1 MPFHFETAC
10 RRSPDNKIPIY
21 FPLSFSFIFF
31 NAYFDLVVM
40 QLSELMLVSWSVCV
54 LFSLDYSFLA
64 FLSNF
69 SLM

>member
-31 NAYFDLVVM
+31 NEYFDLVVM
-40 QLSELMLVSWSVCV
+40 QLSELMLVSRFVFV
-54 LFSLDYSFLA
+54 FSLDYSFLA

>member
-40 QLSELMLVSWSVCV
+40 QLSELMLVSRFVFV
-54 LFSLDYSFLA
+54 FSLDYSFLA